1 MSYVSLFRNIPEL
14 LSQPIGI
21 AAIASLG
28 IHGAIAM
35 IVPLM
40 PMDSSKP
47 KDTAS
52 SKTVGLLELSQA
64 DQSRLPQSTP
74 QVGLQQLPPI
84 APLSAPNFSAQ
95 TLLPP
100 VAPAPSSQLVLPPLP
115 ASSNNYRVSSLPTR
129 QSLRMIPSGNLG
141 FDASKFDSSKFNNS
155 PKFSRSVPSVNVS
168 NTKYEAPVPLGVN
181 RLPELQS
188 QKIPDD
194 SLQKPLGVNRLPQ
207 LQSQQIPDDILRS
220 AQSPN
225 LSDTNP
231 ITTAQLAQSVN
242 NASRI
247 AQNPLIT
254 SLKQAPRAGDSLT
267 LMRGTASQAPDLSA
281 KGTQLAIAQLDSYA
295 NLRKEVQQQ
304 YPNAEQKPVIR
315 QTLPTKKPNLEGA
328 VLGVLVV
335 DPDGKVLDIKFQDK
349 LVSPELKSEAREYF
363 NKQSP
368 KGDKRISSYPF
379 NLSFQNNIS
388 NTTGATQLSAPGIN
402 NNQLT
407 PKPFPE
413 LRIRNNQPG
422 SSSTGILKPLT
433 APEVN
438 GNQPKFSPTS
448 APKPLS
454 ELRIRNNQPASFS
467 TGTLKPLSAT
477 GDNSNQ
483 PTTSPAITSK
493 PFPEL
498 QIKNNQLTPSSAATT
513 SESLLLPRVN
523 KSQLTPSTES
533 DGKLVERLRELKE
546 KREKSNPEK

>member
-129 QSLRMIPSGNLG
+129 QSLRMIPSDNLR

-155 PKFSRSVPSVNVS
+155 PKFNTTPKFSPSASPVNVS
-168 NTKYEAPVPLGVN
+168 ESKYEAPQPLAVN

-194 SLQKPLGVNRLPQ
+194 ILQNT
-207 LQSQQIPDDILRS
+207 
-220 AQSPN
+220 QSPN
-225 LSDTNP
+225 LPGTSP
-231 ITTAQLAQSVN
+231 ITTAQGNTIPQMAQSVN
-242 NASRI
+242 DRSRI

-267 LMRGTASQAPDLSA
+267 LIRGTASQAPDLSA

-304 YPNAEQKPVIR
+304 YPDAEQKPVIR

-368 KGDKRISSYPF
+368 KGDKQISSYPF
-379 NLSFQNNIS
+379 NLNFQNNIS

-413 LRIRNNQPG
+413 LRIRNNQPTP
-422 SSSTGILKPLT
+422 SSTGTLKPLA
-433 APEVN
+433 APGVN
-438 GNQPKFSPTS
+438 GNQPEFSPTA

-454 ELRIRNNQPASFS
+454 ELRIRNNQPASLP
-467 TGTLKPLSAT
+467 TGTLKPLSAP
-477 GDNSNQ
+477 GVNSNQ
-483 PTTSPAITSK
+483 PTPSSAVTSK

-498 QIKNNQLTPSSAATT
+498 QIRNNQLTPSSAVTT
-513 SESLLLPRVN
+513 SEPLVLPRIN
-523 KSQLTPSTES
+523 KSQPTASAES
-533 DGKLVERLRELKE
+533 DGKLVERLREVKE
-546 KREKSNPEK
+546 NRQKSNPEK